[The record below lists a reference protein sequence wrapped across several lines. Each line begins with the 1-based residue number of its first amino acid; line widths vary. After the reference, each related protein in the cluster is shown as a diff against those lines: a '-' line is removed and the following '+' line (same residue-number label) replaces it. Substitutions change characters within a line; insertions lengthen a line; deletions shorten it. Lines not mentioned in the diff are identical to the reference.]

1 MKTFLNLLYKDFLLL
16 IRDKAGL
23 LLLFAM
29 PLALVL
35 IMTSMQDGI
44 INVVTN
50 TEVSLLLIN
59 DDKDSI
65 GNAIE
70 KELSQSTVFN
80 TVNGRELNPFMTE
93 DDLRHN
99 ISKGKYLVG
108 IYIPDSITQTYILHF
123 THKIEK
129 AMMIEYNAKYP
140 LILFDNALSTGLSSY
155 LIL

>member
-1 MKTFLNLLYKDFLLL
+1 MKTFLYLLYKDLLLL

-70 KELSQSTVFN
+70 KERYCPKKC
-80 TVNGRELNPFMTE
+80 VN
-93 DDLRHN
+93 
-99 ISKGKYLVG
+99 SKKYTFVN
-108 IYIPDSITQTYILHF
+108 
-123 THKIEK
+123 K
-129 AMMIEYNAKYP
+129 
-140 LILFDNALSTGLSSY
+140 
-155 LIL
+155 